1 MVRQP
6 PARSIQITAP
16 SALGT
21 DGILSAAMLLSALL
35 STLVSVPAAAQA
47 YPSRSVRVVV
57 PFPPGGATD
66 IAARALTERLSDQT
80 GQQFVIDNR
89 PGAGANIGPEIVAKT
104 KPDGY
109 TLLVGTV
116 ATHAISTA
124 LLPRLGY
131 DLQKDLAPVSLI
143 ANSPHVLVCNASLPA
158 KTPKELIALVRS
170 RPGQMNFGSSG
181 TGTLTHMELELL
193 RSVGRLELTHVP
205 YKGSPPAMFDLFAGQ
220 VSCNFDSVAAVINFI
235 KAGKVRPIAVA
246 TRARSGVLPEV
257 PTFAEG
263 GVANVQSDTWFGLA
277 GPAGMPR
284 PLVDRIAALFREVMQ
299 DPWTRTRLAALGAE
313 PLGLGPDEFR
323 ALMQREVAEFRRLAA
338 VMGIRPE

>member
-257 PTFAEG
+257 PTFAESG
-263 GVANVQSDTWFGLA
+263 LKGLVADNWFALF
-277 GPAGMPR
+277 GPAGLPR
-284 PLVDRIAALFREVMQ
+284 DVVVRLNAETVKAVSSKELVERLKGSGLDLQSSTPE
-299 DPWTRTRLAALGAE
+299 RLAEQVATDLALWAKIVKEG
-313 PLGLGPDEFR
+313 
-323 ALMQREVAEFRRLAA
+323 
-338 VMGIRPE
+338 GIKSE